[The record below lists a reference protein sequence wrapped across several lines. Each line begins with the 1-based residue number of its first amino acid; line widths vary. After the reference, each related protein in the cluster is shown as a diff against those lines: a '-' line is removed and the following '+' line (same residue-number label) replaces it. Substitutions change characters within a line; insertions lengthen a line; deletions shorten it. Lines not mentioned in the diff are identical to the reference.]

1 MESVDYT
8 QTFIAVAED
17 CPAETGTVPPS
28 RTGGPS
34 VAERTYRLIA
44 EAPYERTS
52 ADVLFTVYA
61 DRREIPEAERPAA
74 RAEFFAKPQPCL
86 RASDLGKRYGW
97 GVHADEQGRLALV
110 GRESPEYAQLVAGR
124 TPEGQEVAVVRA
136 MRSARR
142 RS

>member
-17 CPAETGTVPPS
+17 CPAEAGTVPPA
-28 RTGGPS
+28 RKNGPS

-44 EAPYERTS
+44 SAPYALTS
-52 ADVLFTVYA
+52 ADVLFTVHA
-61 DRREIPEAERPAA
+61 DRNEIPADERAAA
-74 RAEFFAKPQPCL
+74 RAAFFAKPQPCL

-97 GVHADEQGRLALV
+97 GIHADEHGRLALV
-110 GRESPEYAQLVAGR
+110 GRETPEYQQLSAGR
-124 TPEGQEVAVVRA
+124 TPEGGEVTVVKA

-142 RS
+142 SG